1 MSVFEL
7 YFNSPYHI
15 AMTLDNSGIFFNL
28 IEYADST
35 WADWGECPRV
45 SIWENAE
52 FLHYLQESWHAT
64 VVRSPA
70 VGAVGV
76 EFKSEQDK
84 LMFVL
89 AWS

>member
-1 MSVFEL
+1 
-7 YFNSPYHI
+7 
-15 AMTLDNSGIFFNL
+15 MTLENSSIFFNL
-28 IEYADST
+28 IEYADDR
-35 WADWGECPRV
+35 WADWGEYPKV
-45 SIWENAE
+45 SIWNNAE
-52 FLHYLQESWHAT
+52 FLTYLQESWHAS

-76 EFKSEQDK
+76 EFESEKDK